1 MAMLSKELFES
12 ACGDVPCNHI
22 VHPWN
27 KSCLWSTPETYL
39 QTSIG
44 SVKFYSIIYVAQL
57 LMQTKKWKKKE
68 FWKKM
73 GEYYLRSTLLGAAV
87 TGTYVNLSCL
97 IRWMLGNKFTY
108 YTYNRIP
115 FTLTGL
121 YIYLEPPSR
130 RGLIINLFFN
140 LLVEYY
146 LRSLQRAGYLEITKA
161 RQTLL
166 FMVGSSLLFYLM
178 RLEGDKEQRTP
189 LFWLYTPEKVRRK
202 EDGSKNVC
210 PHEGSCRK
218 YILRGYANYFGIGL
232 AISLARLIIPKI
244 KTPIEAISSIRSK
257 HFKMALFFGSYI
269 GIYRAVVCYLC
280 RKQGVDSALYALPA
294 GYLAGLSSLFNSSL
308 GLSIAVFS
316 GALKLFST
324 ILYEKKILPDYIPLP
339 ELLYCYCQGSLFHAR
354 FMDPDICPN
363 YVFNLMKTVS
373 NTRCEWV
380 FNNIMEVVKN
390 VQ

>member
-1 MAMLSKELFES
+1 
-12 ACGDVPCNHI
+12 
-22 VHPWN
+22 
-27 KSCLWSTPETYL
+27 
-39 QTSIG
+39 
-44 SVKFYSIIYVAQL
+44 
-57 LMQTKKWKKKE
+57 
-68 FWKKM
+68 M
-73 GEYYLRSTLLGAAV
+73 GEYYIRSTLLGAAV
-87 TGTYVNLSCL
+87 TGTYANMSCFL
-97 IRWMLGNKFTY
+97 RWMLGNKFTF

-130 RGLIINLFFN
+130 RSLIINLFFN
-140 LLVEYY
+140 LLAEYY
-146 LRSLQRAGYLEITKA
+146 LRSLERSGYLKITKA
-161 RQTLL
+161 KQTLL
-166 FMVGSSLLFYLM
+166 FMIGSSLLFYLM

-210 PHEGSCRK
+210 PHEGPCHK
-218 YILRGYANYFGIGL
+218 FILKGYGTYFGIGL

-244 KTPIEAISSIRSK
+244 KTPIEAISSIRGK

-280 RKQGVDSALYALPA
+280 RKQGFDSALYALPA
-294 GYLAGLSSLFNSSL
+294 GYLAGLSSMFNSSL

-324 ILYEKKILPDYIPLP
+324 ILYEKKILPDFIPLP
-339 ELLYCYCQGSLFHAR
+339 ELLYCYCQGTLFHAR

-373 NTRCEWV
+373 NHRCEWV
-380 FNNIMEVVKN
+380 YENILDIIKN
-390 VQ
+390 IQ